1 MKIAKKKKHLIFSE
15 YGKKRQNCKSH
26 ISKPKTKY
34 NMEIND
40 SKTILEQ
47 LRENVLSNMKV
58 TIQFTLSTTLH
69 RIFWRLIFVK
79 VTISTLE

>member
-1 MKIAKKKKHLIFSE
+1 
-15 YGKKRQNCKSH
+15 
-26 ISKPKTKY
+26 
-34 NMEIND
+34 MEIND